1 MLNERE
7 TREISIEVK
16 DIIDDE
22 LRLHPDVK
30 TVGDKIANIWG
41 ILGLTKEIELAQI
54 LGVSE
59 SNIPMLFDENK
70 DIGKPLE
77 NEIDQLFAI
86 SAILGKKVEDL
97 SRREKFLREGN
108 SLLKNQS
115 PMQYL
120 KRGRATEVL
129 LLVYG
134 QTG

>member
-1 MLNERE
+1 MLSERG
-7 TREISIEVK
+7 RGEIPIEVK
-16 DIIDDE
+16 DIVDDE

-41 ILGLTKEIELAQI
+41 ILGLTKVTELAQI

-59 SNIPMLFDENK
+59 SSIPTLFDENE

-86 SAILGKKVEDL
+86 SAVLGKKVKDL
-97 SRREKFLREGN
+97 PQREKFLREGN

-134 QTG
+134 QPG